1 MASSAVALIWG
12 LVQAA
17 LTALNPTSL
26 APFNG
31 TVFAAPSS
39 AGYDIFWDLAISG
52 TAQSTLQVDLQGSM
66 DAAFTNPVQIDT
78 SNLLVSTGRF
88 VTGKEAPFLRLR
100 VVLGTGGDG
109 TSLVVGRIF
118 LKKRGADV

>member
-1 MASSAVALIWG
+1 MASGAVALIWG

-17 LTALNPTSL
+17 LNVLNPTAS
-26 APFNG
+26 APVNG

-52 TAQSTLQVDLQGSM
+52 TAPTTLQVDLQGSM

-78 SNLLVSTGRF
+78 YNLLVSTGRF
-88 VTGKEAPFLRLR
+88 VSGKEAPFLRLR
-100 VVLGTGGDG
+100 NVLATGGDG
-109 TSLVVGRIF
+109 TTLIVGRIF

>member
-1 MASSAVALIWG
+1 MASATVGLIWG

-17 LTALNPTSL
+17 LNALNPTSL
-26 APFNG
+26 APLNG
-31 TVFAAPSS
+31 TVFAAPSG

-52 TAQSTLQVDLQGSM
+52 TALSTLSVVLQGSM
-66 DAAFTNPVQIDT
+66 DAAFTNPVQID
-78 SNLLVSTGRF
+78 SYALVANMGQF
-88 VTGKEAPFLRLR
+88 VTGKETPFLRLR
-100 VVLGTGGDG
+100 IVTATGGDG